1 MTMRRPCLVL
11 LLVIASLSSARAE
24 TNYAAPLS
32 PGASTFKGKFADR
45 RTTCQSEA
53 AMRLGISS
61 GDALKFCDCQID
73 VFARGLTR
81 EEMRAVELAT
91 FGRDDEVDANA
102 AAAIAATNRLIPE
115 RKRVCGH

>member
-1 MTMRRPCLVL
+1 MRPFCLAL
-11 LLVIASLSSARAE
+11 LMIMGAVSRVSSE

-32 PGASTFKGKFADR
+32 RSAVAFKGKFADR

-61 GDALKFCDCQID
+61 ADALKFCDCQID
-73 VFARGLTR
+73 VFARGLTP

-91 FGRDDEVDANA
+91 FGSDDQADANA
-102 AAAIAATNRLIPE
+102 PAAIAATNRLIPE
-115 RKRVCGH
+115 RQRVCGH

>member
-1 MTMRRPCLVL
+1 MRQLCLVL
-11 LLVIASLSSARAE
+11 LVIVVRLSPALAE

-32 PGASTFKGKFADR
+32 PSASAFKGKFADR

-73 VFARGLTR
+73 VFARGLTTDD
-81 EEMRAVELAT
+81 MRAVELAT
-91 FGRDDEVDANA
+91 FGSDDEVDANA
-102 AAAIAATNRLIPE
+102 AAAIAAINRLIPE

>member
-1 MTMRRPCLVL
+1 MHRVGLAL
-11 LLVIASLSSARAE
+11 LMVAGTALAARAE
-24 TNYAAPLS
+24 ANYSAPLA
-32 PGASTFKGKFADR
+32 PDAAAFKARFADR

-53 AMRLGISS
+53 QMRLGIGN

-81 EEMRAVELAT
+81 EEMKAVELAT
-91 FGRDDEVDANA
+91 FGSDDEIDANA
-102 AAAIAATNRLIPE
+102 AAAIAATSRLLPE